1 MTTLNDIRVAL
12 ESHLAALTTSMPPVA
27 WPNVP
32 FTPVTGTTYLR
43 AAFIPVLRRPV
54 TTGPDPEQRHS
65 GLFYVT
71 IYTPEEKGAAEGIG
85 LADDLLSHFNGSDAI
100 VTTNAIV
107 RLEYSEAK
115 MALHDPPF
123 YAIPIEI
130 GWYAY
135 TS

>member
-1 MTTLNDIRVAL
+1 
-12 ESHLAALTTSMPPVA
+12 MPPVA

-43 AAFIPVLRRPV
+43 AEFIPVLRRPV

-71 IYTPEEKGAAEGIG
+71 VYTPEEKGAAEGIG

>member
-1 MTTLNDIRVAL
+1 M
-12 ESHLAALTTSMPPVA
+12 
-27 WPNVP
+27 
-32 FTPVTGTTYLR
+32 
-43 AAFIPVLRRPV
+43 LRRPV

-71 IYTPEEKGAAEGIG
+71 VYTPEEKGAAEGIG

>member
-12 ESHLAALTTSMPPVA
+12 ESHLAALSTSMPEIA
-27 WPNVP
+27 WPNVR

-43 AAFIPVLRRPV
+43 VEFIPVLRRPV
-54 TTGPDPEQRHS
+54 VAGPDPEQRFS

-71 IYTPEEKGAAEGIG
+71 IYTPEEKGAAEGMG
-85 LADDLLSHFNGSDAI
+85 LADSLLSHFNGSGAI
-100 VTTNAIV
+100 VTTNAVV

-115 MALHDPPF
+115 MPLHDPPF

>member
-12 ESHLAALTTSMPPVA
+12 ESHLAGLATSMPPVA

-32 FTPVTGTTYLR
+32 FVPTTGTTYLR
-43 AAFIPVLRRPV
+43 AEFIPVLRRPV

-71 IYTPEEKGAAEGIG
+71 VYTPEEKGAAEGIG